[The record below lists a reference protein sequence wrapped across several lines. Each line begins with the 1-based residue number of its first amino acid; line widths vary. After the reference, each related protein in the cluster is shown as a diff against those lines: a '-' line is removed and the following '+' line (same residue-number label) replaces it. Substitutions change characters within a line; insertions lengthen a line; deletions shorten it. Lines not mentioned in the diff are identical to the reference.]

1 MKPFRS
7 AILLFCAIALVAGSA
22 FAAPQTTATSK
33 QVGLDLSAG
42 YPFIF
47 DGDIG
52 GGLRYDRAFK
62 EAVSLRGD
70 LTYDYN
76 SDLRLQ
82 GGLAAFILPGDTF
95 AGAKFDS
102 MEVVTATVGT
112 KLFLPKTSSPAR
124 FFLLGDVGLAYIPEV
139 KYTEEGTKYD
149 LYKNTLTWT
158 IDFGAGFEYPLNPKL
173 SLFAD
178 GRFVVVGEPRV
189 ESGNDK
195 ADYLWLAPISIG
207 VRFGL

>member
-1 MKPFRS
+1 MTPFRT
-7 AILLFCAIALVAGSA
+7 AILVSCMILLTVGSA
-22 FAAPQTTATSK
+22 MAAPIG
-33 QVGLDLSAG
+33 VDLSAG

-82 GGLAAFILPGDTF
+82 GGIAAFILPGDTF

-112 KLFLPKTSSPAR
+112 KLFLPKTSSLAR
-124 FFLLGDVGLAYIPEV
+124 FFLLGDVGIAYIPEV
-139 KYTEEGTKYD
+139 KFTAATKTD
-149 LYKNTLTWT
+149 LFKNTLTWT
-158 IDFGAGFEYPLNPKL
+158 IDLGAGFEYPLNPKL

-178 GRFVVVGEPRV
+178 GRFVVIGEPRV
-189 ESGNDK
+189 ESGNPNK

-207 VRFGL
+207 VRFGG